1 MAFPPISDPPCMTM
15 RAVKR
20 RRLGGPLRGL
30 RKMPDNS
37 DSRHWHDLA
46 EKARARAMKAPQA
59 ERRMLRLAD
68 FYEHVAERIEQLY
81 MEATSGASQD
91 SK

>member
-1 MAFPPISDPPCMTM
+1 
-15 RAVKR
+15 
-20 RRLGGPLRGL
+20 
-30 RKMPDNS
+30 MPDSS

-46 EKARARAMKAPQA
+46 EKARARAMNDPRT

-68 FYEHVAERIEQLY
+68 CYEHLAERIEQPHI
-81 MEATSGASQD
+81 EATSGASQD

>member
-1 MAFPPISDPPCMTM
+1 M
-15 RAVKR
+15 
-20 RRLGGPLRGL
+20 

-46 EKARARAMKAPQA
+46 EKTRARAMQDPQS

-81 MEATSGASQD
+81 LEATSGGSED
-91 SK
+91 LK